1 MQSIIELCANHA
13 ARLTE
18 RGITPLFLL
27 EMSAALA
34 EFVQLTAL
42 TPQKSI
48 KGKEITAGRIAAGN
62 EIYLMVKYLT
72 QRAILSHQKAGTDRE
87 FSYQRQFN
95 KTQKSSKRRRK
106 KKISEGN
113 EAKAGA

>member
-1 MQSIIELCANHA
+1 MQSIIELWANHA
-13 ARLTE
+13 AGLTE

-72 QRAILSHQKAGTDRE
+72 QRAILAHQKAGT
-87 FSYQRQFN
+87 
-95 KTQKSSKRRRK
+95 
-106 KKISEGN
+106 
-113 EAKAGA
+113 